1 MPHPKTVHIPS
12 LSPWGA
18 QTGSRWTNVLCSD
31 GKYRTFTATAE
42 ADTFFTIPGR
52 VKVKGKTVTGHI
64 YWDSEIFND
73 DPNPGV
79 YKFSAFTYR
88 KNHDMLPEWDKEEP
102 IAMNV
107 DEYARLERFE
117 AEIRGWRG

>member
-1 MPHPKTVHIPS
+1 MSHPKTEVIPS

-31 GKYRTFTATAE
+31 GVYRTFTATGE

-52 VKVKGKTVTGHI
+52 VSVKGKTVTGHV
-64 YWDSEIFND
+64 YWDSEIFSD

-88 KNHDMLPEWDKEEP
+88 KNHDMLPEWDKEKVPE
-102 IAMNV
+102 MNI
-107 DEYARLERFE
+107 EEIEKLERME
-117 AEIRGWRG
+117 AEIREWYG